1 MVLIEIKVPDIGDV
15 HTNQCFDIR
24 GRATLTGLPYLGA
37 AWRRHGSPAPADLD
51 TDICHSVAAHLLEAS

>member
-1 MVLIEIKVPDIGDV
+1 MALIEIKVLNIGDV

-37 AWRRHGSPAPADLD
+37 A
-51 TDICHSVAAHLLEAS
+51 